1 MAGCGADCGASSA
14 AGNTGV
20 AGRAARTIIAGR
32 MPTFPNRGC
41 TAWYSPMHKPVN
53 PLGGKLS
60 TGKPYAGD
68 PPVRF
73 GGRRDRGNRSFL
85 PLFFKRPS
93 GPNGPHRQPSL
104 ETQELWL
111 GDDRVSIHSTTLL
124 IVGELG
130 WRERRSQ

>member
-60 TGKPYAGD
+60 TGKPYAGE

-85 PLFFKRPS
+85 PLFLIRPYRDGRPS
-93 GPNGPHRQPSL
+93 L
-104 ETQELWL
+104 
-111 GDDRVSIHSTTLL
+111 STTSPDTEVTFRL
-124 IVGELG
+124 IL
-130 WRERRSQ
+130 RIAIK

>member
-60 TGKPYAGD
+60 TGKPYAGE

-85 PLFFKRPS
+85 HLFLIRPS
-93 GPNGPHRQPSL
+93 GTSALVAKGFLKRGSRSSAGPQRRFSPFSEGVAHGV
-104 ETQELWL
+104 QE
-111 GDDRVSIHSTTLL
+111 
-124 IVGELG
+124 
-130 WRERRSQ
+130 